1 MIQRILLLLLCYT
14 TTGWA
19 QKVYFPKEQYADSAA
34 IAKNI
39 ITLAEKTI
47 AVYNEK
53 DNGTYLD
60 NLFRLQLAAKKYADM
75 ENTLNQLEVVTFGD
89 SITKNYLGFGYRV
102 YAKTINRQPKTQS
115 EFGSRFKE
123 TFLSLY
129 NSLNKE
135 DQSFAAGFYS
145 ASLKERKEA
154 FELRLKDA
162 STNDS
167 IAVNDAVALCR
178 AYCGYHTLASTLSPG
193 QQIIASIEAEKYVI
207 DENIIITLPNGST
220 IAGTMVR
227 NRNTTEPQPVVMM
240 YNIYAG
246 IELSLCKEMAD
257 KGYVGFIANTRG
269 KRLSNDP
276 IEPYEHDGD
285 DAYHIL
291 DWVSKQP
298 WCNGKIGMY
307 GGSYLGFSQWSAMKK
322 VHPALKTIV
331 PQVAVG
337 AGIDFPMHNNVF
349 MGYTL
354 TWIRFVSNN
363 KMTDGADFGNSS
375 KWDAIFTNYYK
386 NGKSFRSLDNIE
398 GKPSP
403 LFQRWL
409 DHPSYDSY
417 WKNMTPQKEA
427 FANINIPIL
436 TTTGY
441 YDDDQL
447 GAMYYYKEYQKWN
460 KSDNYYLVIG
470 PYDHGGAQGYPKKT
484 LGGYEIDT
492 AAQININTLIFE
504 WFDYILKDGKRP
516 EILKDKVNFEVMGKN
531 EWKHVANLQQMYN
544 DTLTF
549 YLGTGSNQNKL
560 LKTAPDKQDHISQTV
575 DFKDRN
581 EVNLFKSTDVCNF
594 RAVDNTEL
602 KTEKQLLV
610 FESNPIEEPLT
621 ISGSLSASLKVSSNK
636 KDMDIA
642 IQLYEKTADNHYFA
656 LTNNLQRASYANSR
670 SKRKLLKPNA
680 IETININNTYITSKQ
695 LQKGSRIV
703 IVIGINKNPN
713 WQVNYGTGK
722 DVSDETMK
730 DAEVPLE
737 VKWYN
742 DSTISI
748 PVLK

>member
-1 MIQRILLLLLCYT
+1 MIQRILLLLVCCT

-19 QKVYFPKEQYADSAA
+19 QKIYFPKEQYADSTAM
-34 IAKNI
+34 AKNI
-39 ITLAEKTI
+39 PALAEKAI
-47 AVYNEK
+47 ALYKEADK
-53 DNGTYLD
+53 AAYLD
-60 NLFRLQLAAKKYADM
+60 NLFRLELTAKRYKAI
-75 ENTLNQLEVVTFGD
+75 ETTLNQLEMVTFGD
-89 SITKNYLGFGYRV
+89 SITKNHLGFGYRV
-102 YAKTINRQPKTQS
+102 YAKTASSQPKTPT
-115 EFGSRFKE
+115 EFESNFKRN
-123 TFLSLY
+123 FHSLY
-129 NSLNKE
+129 NSLNNE
-135 DQSFAAGFYS
+135 GHTSVGYFYNTN
-145 ASLKERKEA
+145 LKGRKITL
-154 FELRLKDA
+154 ELKLKDI
-162 STNDS
+162 SVHDS
-167 IAVNDAVALCR
+167 ITVKDAVDLCR
-178 AYCGYHTLASTLSPG
+178 AYCAYNTSAVTLALG
-193 QQIIASIEAEKYVI
+193 KQFIAAIEAEKYLI

-227 NRNTTEPQPVVMM
+227 NKNINGPQPVVMM

-246 IELSLCKEMAD
+246 IELSLCKEMVD
-257 KGYVGFIANTRG
+257 NGYVGFMANTRG

-291 DWVSKQP
+291 DWVSKQS

-322 VHPALKTIV
+322 VHPALKTII

-337 AGIDFPMHNNVF
+337 AGIDFPMQNNVF
-349 MGYTL
+349 MGYAL
-354 TWIRFVSNN
+354 SWIRFVSNN
-363 KMTDGADFGNSS
+363 KMTDAADFENNS
-375 KWDAIFTNYYK
+375 KWESIFADYYT
-386 NGKSFRSLDNIE
+386 NGKSFRSLDKIE

-460 KSDNYYLVIG
+460 KNDNYYLVIG
-470 PYDHGGAQGYPKKT
+470 PYDHGGAQGFPKST
-484 LGGYEIDT
+484 LGGYEIDA
-492 AAQININTLIFE
+492 AAQININDLIFE

-516 EILKDKVNFEVMGKN
+516 EILKDKVNFQVMGKN
-531 EWKHVANLQQMYN
+531 EWKHVGKLQQMHN
-544 DTLTF
+544 ETLTF
-549 YLGTGSNQNKL
+549 YLGTGDRQGQLVKAGPEKL
-560 LKTAPDKQDHISQTV
+560 DTISQTV
-575 DFKDRN
+575 DFKDRS
-581 EVNLFKSTDVCNF
+581 EVNLFKSTDVCSF
-594 RAVDNTEL
+594 RAIDNATL
-602 KTEKQLLV
+602 DTEKQMLV

-621 ISGSLSASLKVSSNK
+621 ISGSLSASLKVRTNK

-656 LTNNLQRASYANSR
+656 LSNNLQRASYAEDR
-670 SKRKLLKPNA
+670 SKRKLLKPNTV
-680 IETININNTYITSKQ
+680 ETININNTFITSKQ

-703 IVIGINKNPN
+703 IVMGVNKNPN

-722 DVSDETMK
+722 DVSDETMQ
-730 DAEVPLE
+730 DAAVPME
-737 VKWYN
+737 IKWYSN
-742 DSTISI
+742 STINI
-748 PVLK
+748 PVLR